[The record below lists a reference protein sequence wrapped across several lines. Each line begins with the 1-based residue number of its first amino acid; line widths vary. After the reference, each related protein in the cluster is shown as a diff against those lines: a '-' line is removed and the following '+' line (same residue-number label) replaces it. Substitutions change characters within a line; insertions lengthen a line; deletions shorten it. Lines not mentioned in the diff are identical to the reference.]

1 MAGKLK
7 LDVAVPERQ
16 MLSKEVDEVQVPGA
30 DGYLGI
36 LPGHAPLMTQLGS
49 GVLSYNAAGK
59 TRYLALTGGVME
71 VLPDHV
77 RILADTAEW
86 ANEVDIKRA
95 EQARRRANDML
106 QSHKLLKI
114 DAGRATLA
122 IRRAEAR
129 LEATKRHQAG

>member
-1 MAGKLK
+1 MASKLK

-16 MLSKEVDEVQVPGA
+16 MLSEEVDEVQVPGA

-36 LPGHAPLMTQLGS
+36 LPDHAPLMTRLGS
-49 GVLSYNAAGK
+49 GVLSCKAAGQ
-59 TRYLALTGGVME
+59 TRYMALTGGVME

-86 ANEVDIKRA
+86 ADEVDIKRA
-95 EQARRRANDML
+95 EEARRRANDML
-106 QSHKLLKI
+106 QSHEMEI
-114 DAGRATLA
+114 DAERAARA

-129 LEATKRHQAG
+129 LEATKRHHSS

>member
-1 MAGKLK
+1 MANKLK

-16 MLSKEVDEVQVPGA
+16 MLSEEVDEVQVPGA

-36 LPGHAPLMTQLGS
+36 LPDHAPLMTQLGS
-49 GVLSYNAAGK
+49 GVLSYKAAGK
-59 TRYLALTGGVME
+59 TRYMALTGGVME

-77 RILADTAEW
+77 RVLADTAEW
-86 ANEVDIKRA
+86 ADEVDIKKA

-106 QSHKLLKI
+106 QSHKILKI
-114 DAGRATLA
+114 DAERATRA

-129 LEATKRHQAG
+129 LEATKRHHSS